1 MGVKVERTK
10 DEILIKL
17 PPDTDMADVQQVL
30 NYFNYV
36 ELVGNS
42 EATQEEIDELAKES
56 KKGWWEA
63 NKDRFKNKPG
73 FEDLTQ

>member
-17 PPDTDMADVQQVL
+17 APDTDMADVQQVL

-42 EATQEEIDELAKES
+42 EATQEEIDELAKDS

-63 NKDRFKNKPG
+63 NKDRLKNLFNFVKSG
-73 FEDLTQ
+73 